1 MPPSARFAPG
11 PRTLLALATAAATVT
26 LPLVAQAAEPTNPA
40 QQDTAPPAEQ
50 IHINGQDPGRTFD
63 GVGAL
68 SASSS
73 RLLVDYPEPERSQ
86 ILDYLFKPNY
96 GANLQTLKVEIG
108 GDTNS
113 TSGAEPSHMRTP
125 TDLDC
130 NRGFEWWLMHEAKE
144 RNPDIKLYGL
154 VWGLPG
160 WVDKWTQ
167 EHVDYL
173 VEWLGCA
180 EQQGLTID
188 YLGGGNESGAL
199 HHGDF
204 FVKLDQ
210 ALEAEHPDVKIV
222 ADDDHRPPNYWGIAS
237 RLTDNEAFRDAVD
250 IVGVHTIC
258 GWRSPYRSCASSDEA
273 KALDKPL
280 WISEQ
285 SSQDAQSGAAP
296 LARAMTRS
304 YIDSRTTAMFNWSM
318 MAGFY
323 STVRTAGTGLMLAQQ
338 PWSGYYEL
346 GAGMW
351 VDAHVTQFTEP
362 GWRYIDSASGY
373 LDSGASY
380 TTLRDPDSGD
390 YTMLVETV
398 DADGPTTLDVDV
410 TGGLSDGDVHVWST
424 EVKSP
429 DDGDWFVQQGA
440 TTPAD
445 GAYSVTLEPG
455 RMYTLSTTTGQHKG
469 SATPDAGRDEHMD
482 LPHAEDFEGLGEH
495 ETAPY
500 FADLEGAFEPADCGG
515 DRDGTCYRQ
524 VITEHPVCWHCGSLP
539 DMPTTVMGDP
549 QWWGDY
555 EITTDA
561 MLEEPGFVELVGR
574 SETHTRETHP
584 GYHLRVDDAGQWRLY
599 AEDAYGAETDLASG
613 TTATPFGLDTWH
625 ELTLRFTDDQI
636 VVAIDGDVLARVS
649 DGTHTTGM
657 VGLGVSPYQRAQ
669 FDDVEITPTEKAPR
683 FVPHETMTASASSTH
698 EGLFDHHFYSPDRA
712 IDGRPET
719 MWGSEWDPK
728 APLPQS
734 ITLELDR
741 PRAIHGLTY
750 QPRLDTYR
758 NENWGNITGYTVS
771 TSLDGENFTE
781 VSSGTWP
788 VNTATKTDTW
798 SRPHP
803 AKYVRLTATSG
814 VDGIAVIGELDLA
827 AAPLR

>member
-1 MPPSARFAPG
+1 MPPSARFVPS
-11 PRTLLALATAAATVT
+11 PRAVLILATAAATAS
-26 LPLVAQAAEPTNPA
+26 LPLVAHTAEPPAPPHTTDA
-40 QQDTAPPAEQ
+40 QQSTEQ
-50 IHINGQDPGRTFD
+50 IHIDGQDSGRTFD

-86 ILDYLFKPNY
+86 ILDYLFTPNY
-96 GANLQTLKVEIG
+96 GASLQTLKVEIG

-125 TDLDC
+125 TDVDC
-130 NRGFEWWLMHEAKE
+130 NRGFEWSLMHEAKK

-154 VWGLPG
+154 AWGLPG
-160 WVDKWTQ
+160 WVDQWTQ

-188 YLGGGNESGAL
+188 YLGGGNENGAL
-199 HHGDF
+199 DHGDF
-204 FVKLDQ
+204 FVKLDA
-210 ALEAEHPDVKIV
+210 ALEATYPNVQIV
-222 ADDDHRPPNYWGIAS
+222 ADDDHRPPDYWEIAS
-237 RLTDNEAFRDAVD
+237 RLTNDPDFNDAVD
-250 IVGVHTIC
+250 IVGAHSIC
-258 GWRSPYRSCASSDEA
+258 GWRTPYQDCASSDEA
-273 KALDKPL
+273 KDLDKPL

-285 SSQDAQSGAAP
+285 SSQDAQAGAAP

-362 GWRYIDSASGY
+362 GWRYIDSATGY

-380 TTLRDPDSGD
+380 TTLRDPDTDD
-390 YTMLVETV
+390 YTVLVETV

-410 TGGLSDGDVHVWST
+410 TGGLSDGAVHAWST
-424 EVKSP
+424 EVESP
-429 DDGDWFVQQGA
+429 NDGDWFVQHDSSQP
-440 TTPAD
+440 TD
-445 GAYSVTLEPG
+445 GAYTVTLEPG
-455 RMYTLSTTTGQHKG
+455 RMYTFSTTTGQHKG
-469 SATPDAGRDEHMD
+469 TAEPAADQNEHMD
-482 LPHAEDFEGLGEH
+482 LPYAEDFENLGTH

-500 FADLEGAFEPADCGG
+500 FADLEGAFEPASCGG

-524 VITEHPVCWHCGSLP
+524 VVDQQPVFWHGDTVP

-549 QWWGDY
+549 QWQGDY
-555 EITTDA
+555 EISADA
-561 MLEEPGFVELVGR
+561 MLEEAGFVEIVGR

-584 GYHLRVDDAGQWRLY
+584 GYHLRVDDSGQWRLY
-599 AEDAYGAETDLASG
+599 SEDAYGEEVDLASG
-613 TTATPFGLDTWH
+613 TTAFEVGAWH
-625 ELTLRFTDDQI
+625 ELGLRFTDDQ
-636 VVAIDGDVLARVS
+636 VVAMIDGEQVAQVTDDAHS
-649 DGTHTTGM
+649 TGN

-669 FDDVEITPTEKAPR
+669 FDDVEITTTQPSPE
-683 FVPHETMTASASSTH
+683 FVPHSAMTATASSAH
-698 EGLFDHHFYSPDRA
+698 DGLFDHHFYTPDRA

-734 ITLELDR
+734 ITLELDH
-741 PRAIHGLTY
+741 PQPIWGLTY

-758 NENWGNITGYTVS
+758 NENRGNITGYTVS
-771 TSLDGENFTE
+771 TSLDGESFTE

-788 VNTATKTDTW
+788 VTTATKADAW
-798 SRPHP
+798 SRPHI
-803 AKYVRLTATSG
+803 ARYVRLTATSG
-814 VDGIAVIGELDLA
+814 VDGIAVVGELDLA
-827 AAPLR
+827 TEPLH